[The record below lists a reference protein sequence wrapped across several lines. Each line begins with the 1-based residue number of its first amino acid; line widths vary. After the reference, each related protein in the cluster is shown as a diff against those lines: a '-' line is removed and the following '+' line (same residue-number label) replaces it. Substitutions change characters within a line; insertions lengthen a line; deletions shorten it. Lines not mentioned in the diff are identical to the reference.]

1 MNPGLL
7 PAIDGFQPFARRN
20 LVANVVAK
28 NRNGGVTLLSKVLL
42 AVAEDY
48 VSHMADYQWVTIDF
62 ELATPYWWDDSATI
76 RNVSAVPPTGGTSWG
91 SARYDGT
98 LQQTLTVG
106 QSYCVKH
113 C

>member
-28 NRNGGVTLLSKVLL
+28 NRNGGATLLSKVLL

-48 VSHMADYQWVTIDF
+48 VSHTADYQ
-62 ELATPYWWDDSATI
+62 
-76 RNVSAVPPTGGTSWG
+76 
-91 SARYDGT
+91 
-98 LQQTLTVG
+98 
-106 QSYCVKH
+106 
-113 C
+113 